1 MSRCELAAGDASE
14 EILGAVLS
22 VATTSDGSA
31 MMRAE
36 RAWFDGGGED
46 MADLTVHRFDYAM
59 PAALAAFDVR
69 DFLAGARAWVEQTV
83 GPAEKVALSA
93 SGGVD
98 STTVAFLLKEVLGDR
113 LYPFFI
119 DDGVRRLIGGREEWE
134 VTAEIFADFPNF
146 SVIHTAELVIP
157 WFEGIEDGTL
167 KREMFRTLYTLTSN
181 KHLAGLRADWIADGT
196 IRPDIDMTDENRQIQ
211 HNVNLPYSMKKL
223 EPFSALYKPHVRRV
237 ASALGMP
244 RDFAMRI
251 PCPGPAQLL
260 RVGGAFSAA
269 KLRVS
274 KVATDVVESMVCEH
288 LQRLWGEPFRYDEA
302 TGVRTPFQYFATC
315 LDPEMEE
322 RPDLARCARG
332 VLGGDAACFEMK
344 TRAMWIDP
352 TVGAQRSKLYAPIL
366 WVRGPAADHTT
377 LAGLYDA
384 LSSETKLPRVL
395 YEVADSGRAGYP
407 AAIKIVESDDVRT
420 ARPFGLDFD
429 ALVTIGRAICE
440 QAGASKVAFDIS
452 RRPPATIELF

>member
-1 MSRCELAAGDASE
+1 
-14 EILGAVLS
+14 
-22 VATTSDGSA
+22 
-31 MMRAE
+31 
-36 RAWFDGGGED
+36 
-46 MADLTVHRFDYAM
+46 MADVTVHRFDYAM
-59 PAALAAFDVR
+59 PASLAAFDVQG
-69 DFLAGARAWVEQTV
+69 FLAGARAWVEQTV
-83 GPAEKVALSA
+83 GPTEKVALSA

-98 STTVAFLLKEVLGDR
+98 STTVAFLLNEVLGDR

-134 VTAEIFADFPNF
+134 VTAEIFAGFPNF
-146 SVIHTAELVIP
+146 TVIRTAELVIP

-181 KHLAGLRADWIADGT
+181 KHLAGLQADWIADGT

-223 EPFSALYKPHVRRV
+223 EPLSALYKPHVRRV
-237 ASALGMP
+237 AAALGMP

-315 LDPEMEE
+315 LDPEMAE
-322 RPDLARCARG
+322 RPELAHSARG

-344 TRAMWIDP
+344 TRGMWIDAS
-352 TVGAQRSKLYAPIL
+352 VGAQRSKLYAPIL
-366 WVRGPAADHTT
+366 WVKGSTADHTT
-377 LAGLYDA
+377 LARLYDA
-384 LSSETKLPRVL
+384 LSSESKLPRVL

-420 ARPFGLDFD
+420 ARPLGLDFD
-429 ALVTIGRAICE
+429 ALERIGRAICE
-440 QAGASKVAFDIS
+440 RAGASKVAFDIS